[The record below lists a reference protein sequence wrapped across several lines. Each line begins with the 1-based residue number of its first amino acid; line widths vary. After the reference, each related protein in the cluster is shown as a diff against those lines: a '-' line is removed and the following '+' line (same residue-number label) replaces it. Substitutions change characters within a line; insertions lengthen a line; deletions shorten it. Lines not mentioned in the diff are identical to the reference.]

1 MHPECVRY
9 VMTCEEQHPISFMDA
24 HVHSERIDEFED
36 RPDNR
41 SLQPEIEILRLE
53 ENTWGLLQALMSS
66 VSSPILS
73 FFLSNLH
80 THRARKTETPPSQS
94 AKELLLE
101 NPYTPTSTL
110 VQAIMDSSPVLTEL
124 IVVREWLQETAPTP
138 SPPEANTGYWKFTKH
153 TIMQSLRT
161 GHTQRDG
168 LVTEM
173 DPDAVNRGDGA
184 ALAADDTV
192 SSCI

>member
-1 MHPECVRY
+1 MNWIFNSARQTDP
-9 VMTCEEQHPISFMDA
+9 P
-24 HVHSERIDEFED
+24 
-36 RPDNR
+36 N
-41 SLQPEIEILRLE
+41 
-53 ENTWGLLQALMSS
+53 
-66 VSSPILS
+66 
-73 FFLSNLH
+73 FLS
-80 THRARKTETPPSQS
+80 
-94 AKELLLE
+94 AKDLLLE

-110 VQAIMDSSPVLTEL
+110 AQAIIQASPLLSEL

-161 GHTQRDG
+161 GNPQRDG

-184 ALAADDTV
+184 TLAADDAV
-192 SSCI
+192 S

>member
-1 MHPECVRY
+1 M
-9 VMTCEEQHPISFMDA
+9 
-24 HVHSERIDEFED
+24 ED
-36 RPDNR
+36 GPSSR
-41 SLQPEIEILRLE
+41 SLRQEIEVLRME
-53 ENTWGLLQALMSS
+53 QNTWGLLQAIMPS
-66 VSSPILS
+66 VYINSELFNDSHLFIYFCGIFNS
-73 FFLSNLH
+73 
-80 THRARKTETPPSQS
+80 ARQTDPPNFRS
-94 AKELLLE
+94 AKDLLLE

-110 VQAIMDSSPVLTEL
+110 AQAIIQASPLLSEL

-161 GHTQRDG
+161 GNPQRDG

-184 ALAADDTV
+184 TLAADDAV
-192 SSCI
+192 S

>member
-1 MHPECVRY
+1 MVQVAEASD
-9 VMTCEEQHPISFMDA
+9 TKLKSCEWNKILGGFCKQSCRPYTLTPNYLTNSHLFSF
-24 HVHSERIDEFED
+24 
-36 RPDNR
+36 
-41 SLQPEIEILRLE
+41 
-53 ENTWGLLQALMSS
+53 
-66 VSSPILS
+66 VSARQTDPPN
-73 FFLSNLH
+73 FLS
-80 THRARKTETPPSQS
+80 
-94 AKELLLE
+94 AKDLLLK

-110 VQAIMDSSPVLTEL
+110 AQAIIQASPLLSEL

-161 GHTQRDG
+161 GNQQRDG

-184 ALAADDTV
+184 TLAADDAV
-192 SSCI
+192 S